1 MALVGTQT
9 LACPVGAPLTM
20 TFQLDPSG
28 LTGTSG
34 TTGLLLDYKNDSG
47 HTCLAR
53 IGLYIVTEAT
63 TPKCIEATISST
75 AAVGALLVANTQTAV
90 TGTVFWSTLV
100 PLLLDNYH
108 LTVWAINTEADIG
121 IVATGLVGYAVVEL
135 WPVCAVV

>member
-9 LACPVGAPLTM
+9 LACPVGAPVTM
-20 TFQLDPSG
+20 TFQLDPANA
-28 LTGTSG
+28 

-63 TPKCIEATISST
+63 TPKCIEATISAS
-75 AAVGALLVANTQTAV
+75 AAAGALLVANDQTAV
-90 TGTVFWSTLV
+90 SGTVFWSTLV
-100 PLLLDNYH
+100 PVFLDTYH
-108 LTVWAINTEADIG
+108 LSVWAINTGVDTG
-121 IVATGLVGYAVVEL
+121 IVATALVGYAVVEL